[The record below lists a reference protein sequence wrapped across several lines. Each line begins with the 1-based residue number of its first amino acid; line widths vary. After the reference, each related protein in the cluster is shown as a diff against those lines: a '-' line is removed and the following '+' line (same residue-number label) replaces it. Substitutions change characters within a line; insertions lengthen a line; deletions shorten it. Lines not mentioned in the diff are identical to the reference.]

1 MANDYNALLA
11 KRQEIEIIARQAAT
25 ISGGGFK
32 MASAVVDAFVD
43 LTLPSRADAENDLID
58 GFAADADAPRKPGT
72 IMLSWRKLTDVVTD
86 IVIAAAE
93 ANTQHLWIVVFVG
106 LTIWSKLQAS
116 AAERLTADE
125 ATTMLALW
133 KYRRSSDEIG
143 DDDGFTKANAVRAE
157 LGMPA
162 LARDKYE
169 AVLACLLQLGCVD
182 VKDGIIRLRDTLRLQ
197 Y

>member
-11 KRQEIEIIARQAAT
+11 KRQEIETIARQAAT

-32 MASAVVDAFVD
+32 MAGAVVDAFVD
-43 LTLPSRADAENDLID
+43 LTLPSRVDAENDLD
-58 GFAADADAPRKPGT
+58 GFAADAEAPRKPGT

-125 ATTMLALW
+125 ATVMLALW
-133 KYRRSSDEIG
+133 KYRRLSDEIG
-143 DDDGFTKANAVRAE
+143 DDDGFIKTNAVRAE

-162 LARDKYE
+162 LTRDKYG
-169 AVLACLLQLGCVD
+169 AVLACLLQLGCLD
-182 VKDGIIRLRDTLRLQ
+182 VKDGVIRLRDALRLP